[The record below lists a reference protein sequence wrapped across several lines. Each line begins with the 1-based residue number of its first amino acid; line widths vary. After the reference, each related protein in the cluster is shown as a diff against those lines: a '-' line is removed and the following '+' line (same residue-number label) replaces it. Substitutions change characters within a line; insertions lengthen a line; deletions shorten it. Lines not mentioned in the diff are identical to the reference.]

1 VGQDAIPPLPKMLVC
16 SILQTAQ
23 IAPPLA
29 KLEKGCVSATLS
41 FMNKVE
47 FTQQLSDHVLW
58 DVDRASMDAEQ
69 HRRFIIPRIMDR
81 GTLPDVKAT
90 WNYYG
95 ETKVREALLTAPSLQ
110 KKTIAFFANQFNL
123 PREEFRAFRKQ
134 TRTWD
139 Q

>member
-1 VGQDAIPPLPKMLVC
+1 MLGC

-29 KLEKGCVSATLS
+29 KLEKRSITATLS

-58 DVDRASMDAEQ
+58 DVDRASMDAEP

-90 WNYYG
+90 WNDYG
-95 ETKVREALLTAPSLQ
+95 ETT
-110 KKTIAFFANQFNL
+110 N
-123 PREEFRAFRKQ
+123 
-134 TRTWD
+134 
-139 Q
+139 